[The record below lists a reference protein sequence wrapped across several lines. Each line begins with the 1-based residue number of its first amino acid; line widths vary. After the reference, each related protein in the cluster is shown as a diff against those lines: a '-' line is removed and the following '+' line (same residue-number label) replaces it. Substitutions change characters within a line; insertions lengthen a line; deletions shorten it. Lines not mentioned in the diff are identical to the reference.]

1 MNLKD
6 KISDD
11 LKNAMRQG
19 DKGTVAV
26 LRMLNSEIKNKEIE
40 EKKELS
46 DELVLDTIIKQIKK
60 RKDSIESFNQGGR
73 QDLADQEKAE
83 MDILAKYLPEQ
94 MGEEDV
100 KKAVLE
106 SIESVKAKEIRDMGK
121 VMGVLMSKIKGR
133 ADNSLVSKIV
143 KDELNKLK

>member
-46 DELVLDTIIKQIKK
+46 NELVLDTIIKQIKK

-143 KDELNKLK
+143 KEELNKLK